1 MASTAREVPTI
12 RSRIHRVLFAHMMHT
27 YCVIPDMRYTG
38 FSAGSSVASPSI
50 EHARS
55 WCKRARGCRWRART
69 HKILTSGNI
78 ARLEVQV
85 VVAGLGYLLDHG
97 DSLTAG
103 SRNAAS
109 SGSHCSPLRSQDAD
123 SHGQISHD
131 DVEWVW
137 REMRDAAV

>member
-1 MASTAREVPTI
+1 MRRQDQGSIGSFLRTRC
-12 RSRIHRVLFAHMMHT
+12 LT
-27 YCVIPDMRYTG
+27 YHVIPDMRYTG

-50 EHARS
+50 GRVRS
-55 WCKRARGCRWRART
+55 WCKRARVCRWRART
-69 HKILTSGNI
+69 HKILISGNI

-97 DSLTAG
+97 GSLTAG
-103 SRNAAS
+103 VRHAAS
-109 SGSHCSPLRSQDAD
+109 SVSHCPPLRSQDAD
-123 SHGQISHD
+123 SDGQISHD